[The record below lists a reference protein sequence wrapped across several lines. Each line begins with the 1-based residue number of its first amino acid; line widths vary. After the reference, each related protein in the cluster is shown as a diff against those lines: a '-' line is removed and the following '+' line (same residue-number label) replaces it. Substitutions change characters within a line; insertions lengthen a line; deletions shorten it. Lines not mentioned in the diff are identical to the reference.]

1 LKEGEKMTDTKL
13 LEDLISKSGKK
24 KGFLAKR
31 VKLSRQGF
39 RNCVINK
46 AEFTASQ
53 IDILCEE
60 LNITSLKLRQA
71 VFFAKI
77 GS

>member
-1 LKEGEKMTDTKL
+1 MTDTKL
-13 LEDLISKSGKK
+13 LEEFISKSGKK
-24 KGFLAKR
+24 KSFLAKR
-31 VKLSRQGF
+31 VNLSRQGF
-39 RNCVINK
+39 RNCIINK

-71 VFFAKI
+71 VFFAKV